1 MACLFCQ
8 IIKGQKPSYKI
19 YEDSQVSAFLD
30 INPSS
35 PGHTLIIPK
44 QHVSKVEDLSE
55 NDFTAL
61 FRVLHKLIIPIRESV
76 GAEASTIGIN
86 NGPGSGQEIEH
97 VHIHV
102 IPRHRGDMGQIIQSI
117 TRTERVGNLDQIAK
131 KIRENL
137 HAII

>member
-8 IIKGQKPSYKI
+8 LIKGQKPSYKI
-19 YEDSQVSAFLD
+19 YEDSQVLAFLD

-102 IPRHRGDMGQIIQSI
+102 IPRHRGDMGKIIQSI